1 MYSNIG
7 RETQA
12 ESQGCRSWRFR
23 QKEGQLLGLCTHEAG
38 FLPVNQWAGSWG
50 GIYCWWDTWTNH
62 CTDVG
67 CLWRAKQTTESKR
80 KNAFVSELHLWLAL
94 LSFASMKGFWL
105 PPHQCLPHTRTPYV
119 FTDIMIHIWTFNL
132 WMACLWP
139 LSHGATRAGA
149 RWGFEGSGCQ
159 GLRYLGDSY
168 L

>member
-80 KNAFVSELHLWLAL
+80 KNAFVSELHLWLASP
-94 LSFASMKGFWL
+94 SFASMKGFWL
-105 PPHQCLPHTRTPYV
+105 PLLQCLPPTRIPLRFHWHHDPHLDLKFMNGLPVASFSWSHQSMGTV
-119 FTDIMIHIWTFNL
+119 RL
-132 WMACLWP
+132 W
-139 LSHGATRAGA
+139 G
-149 RWGFEGSGCQ
+149 
-159 GLRYLGDSY
+159 
-168 L
+168 